1 MHCQRCGHRTEPH
14 RVDGRERPVCPACGM
29 VAYLDPKLAVSVVIL
44 RDDRDG
50 QLRVLLGRRA
60 AHTRNPRTWSFPAGF
75 VDRGEQVESAAI
87 REVSEET
94 GLSVTL
100 GPLLGVWSE
109 LGDSTVLLAWRSE
122 VVEGE
127 ATAGDD
133 FTELTWFPVDELPE
147 LGFGHDHDVLRR
159 ALVSLELHGRIPYST
174 VHRGPSTIDS

>member
-1 MHCQRCGHRTEPH
+1 MHCQRCGQLIESRE
-14 RVDGRERPVCPACGM
+14 VDGRTRPVCPSCGM
-29 VAYLDPKLAVSVVIL
+29 VAYLDPRLAVSVVIL
-44 RDDRDG
+44 RDAAER
-50 QLRVLLGRRA
+50 REVLLGRRA
-60 AHTRNPRTWSFPAGF
+60 AHTRNPGTWSFPAGF

-109 LGDSTVLLAWRSE
+109 SGDSTVLLAWRSE

-159 ALVSLELHGRIPYST
+159 ALVSLDLHGRTPCST